1 MSDKKQKVA
10 VAMSGGV
17 DSSVAAALLKKQGY
31 EVIGIFMHFW
41 SDPHYA
47 QKQTIA
53 NKCCSIDAETDARR
67 VAEKFN
73 IPLYTI
79 NLDRDFKKYIVD
91 NFLDEYKKGRTPN
104 PCVRCNQFIKFGEF
118 WKKAKALG
126 CDFIATGHYAK
137 IRKDKAKG
145 SPLGKGFQLLE
156 AKDKSKDQS
165 YFLYRLNQNVLAHC
179 LFPLGDYKKKEVRK
193 IAKKLKLPVFAKKD
207 SQEVCFIQEKTPTE
221 FLKRYLKPKT
231 GEIITIEGN
240 KMGRHLGLPFY
251 TIGQRKGLGLGGGP
265 WYVVKID
272 AKKNQLIITNNPRH
286 PGLFNDIMSVSE
298 INWINKEPKLP
309 LKVEIKIRSMNKKQ
323 SGILRKAGKYY
334 QIKFKNKQRAI
345 TAGQSAVFY
354 FKNAVLGGGIIIK
367 K

>member
-1 MSDKKQKVA
+1 MINKKQKVA

-47 QKQTIA
+47 EKQTIA

-67 VAEKFN
+67 VAERLN

-79 NLDRDFKKYIVD
+79 NLDQNFKKYIVD
-91 NFLDEYKKGRTPN
+91 NFLNEYKNGRTPN

-126 CDFIATGHYAK
+126 CDFIATGHYVK
-137 IRKDKAKG
+137 IRKDKN
-145 SPLGKGFQLLE
+145 GFHLLE
-156 AKDKSKDQS
+156 AKDTSKDQS
-165 YFLYRLNQNVLAHC
+165 YFLYRLNQEVLSHC
-179 LFPLGDYKKKEVRK
+179 LFPLGDYKKEETRK

-207 SQEVCFIQEKTPTE
+207 SQEVCFIQEKTPAE
-221 FLKRYLKPKT
+221 FLRRYLKPKA
-231 GEIITIEGN
+231 GDIITTQGK
-240 KMGRHLGLPFY
+240 KMGKHFGLPFY
-251 TIGQRKGLGLGGGP
+251 TIGQRKGLGLSGGP

-286 PGLFNDIMSVSE
+286 PDLFNDIMFVSE
-298 INWINKEPKLP
+298 ISWINTEPKLP

-323 SGILRKAGKYY
+323 TGILKKVGIYY

-345 TAGQSAVFY
+345 TPGQSAVLY
-354 FKNAVLGGGIIIK
+354 LKNEVMGGGVIIK

>member
-1 MSDKKQKVA
+1 MSDKKNKVA

-67 VAEKFN
+67 VAEKLN

-79 NLDRDFKKYIVD
+79 NLDQDFKKYIVD
-91 NFLDEYKKGRTPN
+91 NFLNEYKNGRTPN

-126 CDFIATGHYAK
+126 CDFIATGHYVK
-137 IRKDKAKG
+137 IKKDKN
-145 SPLGKGFQLLE
+145 GFHLLE

-165 YFLYRLNQNVLAHC
+165 YFLYRLNQEVLSYC
-179 LFPLGDYKKKEVRK
+179 LFPLTDLKKEEVRK

-221 FLKRYLKPKT
+221 FLRRYLKPKA
-231 GEIITIEGN
+231 GDIITTQGEKIG
-240 KMGRHLGLPFY
+240 KHFGLPFY
-251 TIGQRKGLGLGGGP
+251 TIGQRKGLGLSKGP
-265 WYVVKID
+265 WYVIKID
-272 AKKNQLIITNNPRH
+272 AKKNQIVITDNPRH
-286 PGLFNDIMSVSE
+286 PDLFNDIMLVSD
-298 INWINKEPKLP
+298 ISWLNKQPKLP
-309 LKVEIKIRSMNKKQ
+309 LKVQVKIRSMNKKQ
-323 SGILRKAGKYY
+323 TGILKKTGQYY
-334 QIKFKNKQRAI
+334 QIKFKIKQRAI
-345 TAGQSAVFY
+345 TPGQSAVFY
-354 FKNAVLGGGIIIK
+354 LKNEVMGGGVIIK
-367 K
+367 NK